1 MKFDDTELDH
11 KIKLA
16 KYDILRITGGL
27 LSGAMI
33 GLVVVA
39 VYIGFTVI
47 AKLFG

>member
-27 LSGAMI
+27 LSGAI
-33 GLVVVA
+33 IALCGLA
-39 VYIGFTVI
+39 LYIGFTVI

>member
-1 MKFDDTELDH
+1 MKFDDAELDY

-33 GLVVVA
+33 AACVIAL
-39 VYIGFTVI
+39 YIGFSVL
-47 AKLFG
+47 AKVFW